1 VNPGRNVNFGNVA
14 VGYSSTLPVSLTN
27 NGRQT
32 LTISQISVS
41 GSGFSFAGPALPITL
56 TPGQS
61 ASISSTFA
69 PQNTG
74 YVVGSILLTSSI
86 GHGNQSNTISLY
98 GTGTTASTLVGNP
111 GALTF
116 SNVVVG
122 STQSA
127 TEVITNTGSSSI
139 SISSAA
145 ASGSGFSISG
155 LAVPMALAAGQSQT
169 FTISFSP
176 QWTGNFSGT
185 VQITSTAV
193 NSPFNVLLNG
203 TAVSPGALSANPA
216 SLNFGSVQVGNSQ
229 SLSETLTNTG
239 GASVTISQVTA
250 SGAGFSVSGL
260 TLPMTL
266 AGGQSYTFTATFA
279 PATSGNASGSI
290 SVSSNASNS
299 NLTIALSGTATAQG
313 QLVVSPA
320 SVNFGNVVVGTSQ
333 TQSGT
338 LSASAASVT
347 VNSASSSNSQFVLG
361 GISFPLTLAVGQSA
375 SFTVIFTPQST
386 GALSG
391 SISFASNATNSP
403 TAEIVSGTGVNPPQ
417 HSVALSWNASTSV
430 VIGYNV
436 YRGLTSGGPYTNI
449 DSLDTTTSYTDSTVQ
464 AGQTYYYVTTAVD
477 SSGNES
483 AYSNQVS
490 ASIPTP

>member
-1 VNPGRNVNFGNVA
+1 
-14 VGYSSTLPVSLTN
+14 
-27 NGRQT
+27 
-32 LTISQISVS
+32 
-41 GSGFSFAGPALPITL
+41 
-56 TPGQS
+56 
-61 ASISSTFA
+61 
-69 PQNTG
+69 
-74 YVVGSILLTSSI
+74 
-86 GHGNQSNTISLY
+86 
-98 GTGTTASTLVGNP
+98 
-111 GALTF
+111 
-116 SNVVVG
+116 
-122 STQSA
+122 
-127 TEVITNTGSSSI
+127 
-139 SISSAA
+139 
-145 ASGSGFSISG
+145 
-155 LAVPMALAAGQSQT
+155 MALAAGQSQT

-386 GALSG
+386 GSVSG

-403 TAEIVSGTGVNPPQ
+403 TAEVVSGTGVNPPQ